1 MKGRKIHV
9 VPMSDQ
15 VVELLTT
22 LSSITKPVS
31 EFVFA
36 GRNDKKKPICE
47 NAVLLV
53 IKQIGYEGLESGH
66 GFRHEF
72 STIMNE
78 HEWPADAIEV
88 QLAHAN
94 GGSVRGIYNHA
105 QYLDKRREMMQWWA
119 DWLDVKLH

>member
-1 MKGRKIHV
+1 MLFLC
-9 VPMSDQ
+9 Q
-15 VVELLTT
+15 TVVELLTT

-78 HEWPADAIEV
+78 HEWPADAV
-88 QLAHAN
+88 KCNLH
-94 GGSVRGIYNHA
+94 
-105 QYLDKRREMMQWWA
+105 MPTA
-119 DWLDVKLH
+119 DLCAEFTTMLSISINAEK

>member
-1 MKGRKIHV
+1 MLWKNVDFENRIITIDASVMKGRKIHV

-53 IKQIGYEGLESGH
+53 INKSAMRVWKAVTDSG
-66 GFRHEF
+66 
-72 STIMNE
+72 MNS
-78 HEWPADAIEV
+78 AR
-88 QLAHAN
+88 L
-94 GGSVRGIYNHA
+94 
-105 QYLDKRREMMQWWA
+105 
-119 DWLDVKLH
+119 